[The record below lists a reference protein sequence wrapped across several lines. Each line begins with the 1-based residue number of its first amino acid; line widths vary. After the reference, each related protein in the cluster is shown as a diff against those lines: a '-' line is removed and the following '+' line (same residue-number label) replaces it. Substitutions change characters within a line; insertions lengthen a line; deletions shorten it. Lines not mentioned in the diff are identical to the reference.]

1 MKGICNAELDSA
13 PPPRFLQ
20 HSTGYTPAGRIEPV
34 RLQPKFFHLMVL
46 LALLLGV
53 GTVARAQTPT
63 TVKDRSGCDQ
73 GNAGLTLPPGF
84 CASVFADNLGRAR
97 HITVAPNGDVYVNT
111 WSSSYTELKNAP
123 GGYIVALRDTDRD
136 GKADMVERFGTV
148 HQDGKPGGGTGIGV
162 YRGAVYVEDHG
173 KIMRYTLS
181 DGKLVP
187 GGAPDVILSGLWTE
201 RGHIMHPFAITSD
214 GVMYVNSGS
223 ITNSCQE
230 KDRTLESP
238 GIQPCPELS
247 LHAGIWRY
255 DANKTNQ
262 KFSPAERYATGTRNV
277 VALAVNSANE
287 LYATLHGRD
296 NLSIHWPKLYTKEQ
310 NNELPAE
317 VFARIDR
324 GDDFGWPYC
333 YFDPRQNKHVLAP
346 EYGGD
351 GGKAQGVC
359 AQKKQPALTFPAH
372 WAPNGM
378 TFYNASALP
387 GKYRGGAFVV
397 FHGSHDRTPIQ
408 AGYQM
413 AFVPFEGGKPAA
425 RYEEFA
431 KGFSGTAPLSKPTE
445 APNRPMAVAVGAD
458 GALYVSDDVKGRIWR
473 IAYVG
478 GK

>member
-1 MKGICNAELDSA
+1 METNNLVNSILA
-13 PPPRFLQ
+13 PRDPSFKTKPRGGLTR
-20 HSTGYTPAGRIEPV
+20 SRAV
-34 RLQPKFFHLMVL
+34 RSLILVTAAFALC
-46 LALLLGV
+46 LA
-53 GTVARAQTPT
+53 AWT
-63 TVKDRSGCDQ
+63 TVRTQSVSPANRRAGCDPN
-73 GNAGLTLPPGF
+73 NAGLTLPAGF
-84 CASVFADNLGRAR
+84 CAGVFADTLGRAR
-97 HITVAPNGDVYVNT
+97 HITAAPNGDIFVNT

-148 HQDGKPGGGTGIGV
+148 HQDGKAGGGTGIAV
-162 YRGAVYVEDHG
+162 YNGSLYVEDNG
-173 KIMRYTLS
+173 RIVRYRLTE
-181 DGKLVP
+181 GKLVP
-187 GGAPDVILSGLWTE
+187 ASGPDVILSGLWTE

-238 GIQPCPELS
+238 GIQPCPELE

-255 DANKTNQ
+255 DANKTDQ
-262 KFSPAERYATGTRNV
+262 KFSPAERFATGTRNV
-277 VALAVNSANE
+277 VALAVNAANE

-296 NLSIHWPKLYTKEQ
+296 QLGTHWPKLYTMQQ

-317 VFARIDR
+317 VFARVGDN
-324 GDDFGWPYC
+324 DDFGWPYC
-333 YFDPRQNKHVLAP
+333 YYDPRQKIHVLAP

-359 AQKKQPALTFPAH
+359 SQKKQPVLTFPAH

-378 TFYNASALP
+378 AFYNGTSFPA
-387 GKYRGGAFVV
+387 KYRSGAFVV
-397 FHGSHDRTPIQ
+397 FHGSHDRTPTQ

-413 AFVPFEGGKPAA
+413 AFVPFEAGKPGTS
-425 RYEEFA
+425 YEEFA
-431 KGFSGTAPLSKPTE
+431 KGFSGTSPLSKPAE
-445 APNRPMAVAVGAD
+445 APNRPMAVAVGPD

-473 IAYVG
+473 ISFPGAAN
-478 GK
+478 